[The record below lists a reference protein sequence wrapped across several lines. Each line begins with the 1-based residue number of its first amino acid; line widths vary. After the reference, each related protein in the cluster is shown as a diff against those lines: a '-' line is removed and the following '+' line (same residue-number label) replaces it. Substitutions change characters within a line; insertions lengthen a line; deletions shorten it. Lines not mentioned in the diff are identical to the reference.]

1 MQIKLLV
8 GPAASGKS
16 AYTRAHKSEDDI
28 VAVTIGDELHIE
40 DQSIAYRLQ
49 RKIGAYLSLLNRV
62 NVKILAKDQLVG
74 KEFQRLAS
82 IYFNEYDKELT
93 LWIES
98 KTISQEAIDALADRY
113 KHRFELI
120 RFERDENKGED

>member
-1 MQIKLLV
+1 MFIKLLV
-8 GPAASGKS
+8 GRAASGKS
-16 AYTRAHKSEDDI
+16 TYTRAHKSEDDI
-28 VAVTIGDELHIE
+28 VAITIGDQLLIE

-49 RKIGAYLSLLNRV
+49 RKIGAYLSLLNKV
-62 NVKILAKDQLVG
+62 NVKMLAKDQLVG

-98 KTISQEAIDALADRY
+98 KTISQEAIDALANSW

-120 RFERDENKGED
+120 RFERDEEGED

>member
-16 AYTRAHKSEDDI
+16 TYTREHKGKDDI

-49 RKIGAYLSLLNRV
+49 RLTGMYLALMDRID
-62 NVKILAKDQLVG
+62 VKKLAKDQLNDKNFVTLCG
-74 KEFQRLAS
+74 VYLA
-82 IYFNEYDKELT
+82 EYDKELT

-98 KTISQEAIDALADRY
+98 KTISQEAIDLLANEY
-113 KHRFELI
+113 GHRFELI
-120 RFERDENKGED
+120 RFERDEDKGE

>member
-1 MQIKLLV
+1 MFIKLLV

-16 AYTRAHKSEDDI
+16 IYTRAHKSEDDI
-28 VAVTIGDELHIE
+28 VAITIGDQLLIE

-49 RKIGAYLSLLNRV
+49 RKIGAYLSFLNKV
-62 NVKILAKDQLVG
+62 NVKMLAKDQLVG

-98 KTISQEAIDALADRY
+98 KTISQEAIDALANSW

-120 RFERDENKGED
+120 RFERDEEGED